1 MSFLMKDTSP
11 AKLNYTASRGT
22 MTSVSADSDVAVPRA
37 KLKRFYWQRWHPPG
51 ETRSKCPSFEFR
63 PYTSQGTCPLP
74 ALLSFLMGQ
83 KISIPSKFK
92 FEFAY
97 CSTVHATSRRRDVHY
112 DAAESAWFL
121 SVITA
126 PEHFTV
132 RSFILHPLPSP
143 RTCFAPPPSRVKY
156 TYVPDICASHSS
168 RPFFPFTRD

>member
-1 MSFLMKDTSP
+1 MRH
-11 AKLNYTASRGT
+11 AANARALN
-22 MTSVSADSDVAVPRA
+22 SA
-37 KLKRFYWQRWHPPG
+37 H
-51 ETRSKCPSFEFR
+51 TRRK
-63 PYTSQGTCPLP
+63 GLP

-97 CSTVHATSRRRDVHY
+97 YSTVHATSRRRDVHY
-112 DAAESAWFL
+112 DAAESVWFL

-132 RSFILHPLPSP
+132 RSFILHPLSSP
-143 RTCFAPPPSRVKY
+143 RTCFTPPPSRVKY

-168 RPFFPFTRD
+168 RPFFHSRGIKYPCAYNEKGRMHRAREERG